1 MKTVFFNDNAVSS
14 FFQSYFFYFESY
26 PLVIQIAIVL
36 TTIAIIATIIAYIS
50 ILVRR
55 YNGWNRD
62 RKLAKLNPVLD
73 NLITET
79 VILNDD
85 LADGVAPEQIQLD
98 ITGFAKLRYK
108 DPFVRQAMIDRILH
122 YRRNFVGDL
131 GYLLRQLYIDL
142 QLNDDSNKKLKSQQW
157 NKKVQALKELTQ
169 MDIQIA
175 DVNILPLT
183 NSKNRELRAEARHA
197 YIKLSKNEPFK
208 FFDIATEP
216 LLMWDQIELFKI
228 ITTTKNIAIPNFARW
243 VTYSTNKS
251 IVSFCLKL
259 IIHYNQQ
266 EAVPAVMKVLDN
278 RDHYLRADAIQCLG
292 KLKVESAEERLI
304 QIYNNQPLNC
314 QIEILKS
321 LGRIG
326 SGKYLEFLRAEFLR
340 AQDFDIRKNA
350 ARSIINHRKQSR
362 QMLTELLETATE
374 DNQLILKH
382 CMNPLIKY

>member
-1 MKTVFFNDNAVSS
+1 MFTIYLADNFITS
-14 FFQSYFFYFESY
+14 FFQSYFYYFESY

-36 TTIAIIATIIAYIS
+36 TTIAITATIIAYFS
-50 ILVRR
+50 ILYRR
-55 YNGWNRD
+55 YSGWDRD
-62 RKLAKLNPVLD
+62 RRLAKLNPILD
-73 NLITET
+73 NLITENI
-79 VILNDD
+79 ILNEE
-85 LADGVAPEQIQLD
+85 LEAGVAPEKIQLN
-98 ITGFAKLRYK
+98 IAGFSKLRYK
-108 DPFVRQAMIDRILH
+108 DPFVRQAIIDKILH
-122 YRRNFVGDL
+122 YRRNFVGDI

-142 QLNDDSNKKLKSQQW
+142 ELDQDSSKKLKAPQW
-157 NKKVQALKELTQ
+157 NKKVQALIELTN
-169 MDIQIA
+169 MDMQIA

-228 ITTTKNIAIPNFARW
+228 ITTNKDINIPNFARW

-266 EAVPAVMKVLDN
+266 EAVPAVLKLLEN
-278 RDHYLRADAIQCLG
+278 RDHYLRADAINCLG
-292 KLKVESAEERLI
+292 KLKIEAAEDQLVT
-304 QIYNNQPLNC
+304 IYNNQPLNC

-326 SGKYLEFLRAEFLR
+326 SGNHLEFLRSEFIR
-340 AQDFDIRKNA
+340 AQDFEIRKNA
-350 ARSIINHRKQSR
+350 ARSIINHRSQSKS
-362 QMLTELLETATE
+362 MLTNLLETASE
-374 DNQLILKH
+374 ENQLILKH